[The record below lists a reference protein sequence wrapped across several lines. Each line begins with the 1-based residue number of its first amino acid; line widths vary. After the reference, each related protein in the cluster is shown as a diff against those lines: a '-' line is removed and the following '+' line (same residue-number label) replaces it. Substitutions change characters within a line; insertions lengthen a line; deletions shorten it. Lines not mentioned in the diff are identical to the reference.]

1 MNTSTTMLAALPVD
15 HRARLMEIAREVAF
29 PAGRRIFEE
38 EIGRAHV

>member
-1 MNTSTTMLAALPVD
+1 MLAALPVD

-38 EIGRAHV
+38 GGRADRFWI